1 MESGVRM
8 TILYLLP
15 LYFLRQFYR
24 QVQGLVFQSWR
35 HLFSLMI
42 FNPME
47 AIQINLVLSL
57 IISIALITKIR
68 KDVDIDM
75 LKKLIIGSLPG
86 LPIGII
92 LFISAD
98 INKLKTGIGIVLLL
112 LTLLL
117 VLNLRIKR
125 TKTRD
130 FIIGGLSGTLTTGIG
145 MPGPPL
151 LLYFAGTATQ
161 KETLRATTL
170 AFYLF
175 IYSVS
180 LLIQVFFVGTNK
192 GIWTSIGIALPLVFA
207 GLYLGQLLFRHISQK
222 TFRIFTYSI
231 LLFTGVYL
239 LIK

>member
-1 MESGVRM
+1 MA
-8 TILYLLP
+8 TP
-15 LYFLRQFYR
+15 FL
-24 QVQGLVFQSWR
+24 
-35 HLFSLMI
+35 LMI

-57 IISIALITKIR
+57 VISTALIAKIR
-68 KDVDIDM
+68 KDVDADL
-75 LKKLIIGSLPG
+75 LKQLIIGSLPG

-98 INKLKTGIGIVLLL
+98 IDKLKTGIGLVLLL

-117 VLNLRIKR
+117 FFNFRIKR
-125 TKTRD
+125 TKRRD
-130 FIIGGLSGTLTTGIG
+130 FVAGGLSGALTTGIG
-145 MPGPPL
+145 MPGPSL
-151 LLYFAGTATQ
+151 LLYFSGTATQ

-180 LLIQVFFVGTNK
+180 LLIQVLFVGTNK
-192 GIWTSIGIALPLVFA
+192 VIWTSIGMALPLVFA
-207 GLYLGQLLFRHISQK
+207 GLYLGQLLFHHISQK
-222 TFRIFTYSI
+222 TFRIFTYGI

>member
-1 MESGVRM
+1 MRM
-8 TILYLLP
+8 TIFIFISIILFASILQTSTGFGFSIMATP
-15 LYFLRQFYR
+15 FL
-24 QVQGLVFQSWR
+24 
-35 HLFSLMI
+35 LMI

-57 IISIALITKIR
+57 VISSALIAKIR
-68 KDVDIDM
+68 KDVDTDL
-75 LKKLIIGSLPG
+75 LKKLIIGSLSG

-125 TKTRD
+125 TKRGD
-130 FIIGGLSGTLTTGIG
+130 LVVGGLSGTLTTGIG

-151 LLYFAGTATQ
+151 LLYFAGTAMQ

-180 LLIQVFFVGTNK
+180 LLIQVLFVGTNK
-192 GIWTSIGIALPLVFA
+192 GIWTSIGMALPLVFA

-222 TFRIFTYSI
+222 TFRIFTYGI